1 MLCARHSARH
11 RALLP
16 SFLFLG
22 LFSQCSIMHPLEA
35 HIFRLM
41 SSDWTAESSTRRLSP
56 AWTWKIIPLP
66 KKKHKKS
73 WNIQCAVSPYFPRKK
88 MERKTKLRAGLSP
101 YFIFLSLSETFHEI
115 IALCPVS
122 RFPAAGLLRHGRGAV
137 RHHWQS
143 STNLVRKPRGNWVVD
158 SPSSSSFYF
167 DFIQHNEMLVVFS
180 LYTFFPMFVDLRR
193 VTLSAA

>member
-1 MLCARHSARH
+1 MPVIQPGIERYSRHFFFSVCLANAPLCIRWKRISFAWCRQIERL
-11 RALLP
+11 RAAPVGSLP
-16 SFLFLG
+16 HG
-22 LFSQCSIMHPLEA
+22 
-35 HIFRLM
+35 RGR
-41 SSDWTAESSTRRLSP
+41 SSP
-56 AWTWKIIPLP
+56 FQ